1 MLYEEIGAN
10 IKKYRIMR
18 GMSMQDLGN
27 AINRSKAAVFKYEK
41 GLSSIDIETLLMI
54 ADALEIGYEMLL
66 ETKERTTEQ
75 DDIDKYFFSAFD
87 GSYYYQ
93 YNGHQRGLI
102 LGRIEVRSKD
112 NITLYFDCDDPKDYT
127 NCKLIYRGH
136 GAHNGNIIYF
146 FLHNQKHNIEYCTL
160 SAFNPILYEDR
171 IYGFILGLSPSPLM
185 PIVNKCIISKRPIPT
200 DDELIR
206 LLTFNKEEIPSVK
219 RANTLTLVPN
229 YSSRQN
235 KKK

>member
-10 IKKYRIMR
+10 IKKYRIMC
-18 GMSMQDLGN
+18 GMSMQELGN

-54 ADALEIGYEMLL
+54 ADALGIHYSLL
-66 ETKERTTEQ
+66 LDTKETMTKG
-75 DDIDKYFFSAFD
+75 DDTDKYFLNTFD

-93 YNGHQRGLI
+93 YNGQQRGMV

-112 NITLYFDCDDPKDYT
+112 NIILYYDCDDQKDYT

-136 GAHNGNIIYF
+136 GSHNGNIIYF
-146 FLHNQKHNIEYCTL
+146 FLHNQKHSIEYCTL
-160 SAFNPILYEDR
+160 SAFNPLLYEDR

-185 PIVNKCIISKRPIPT
+185 PIVNKCIISKRPIPI
-200 DDELIR
+200 DDELIGM
-206 LLTFNKEEIPSVK
+206 LTFNKEELPQVK
-219 RANTLTLVPN
+219 RANTLILAPD
-229 YSSRQN
+229 YSSR
-235 KKK
+235 KK